1 MTRAGASMPG
11 PSPLAA
17 RFIDRGNRQFGVPF
31 ISINARID
39 EVVRTLGF
47 LPPALVGA
55 MRAGLYDMLDHHRRT
70 VLKHVGSDFAA
81 GARAQRMIAS
91 RMFSYARTSPNP
103 VTMGDLVAEQFVA
116 SRDEQ
121 GAPIGF
127 EELARFETGGFV
139 STREA
144 MAIPVGAGLPRKSGP
159 FQNVP
164 LWQQAAVKA
173 KGGLAQFTFVTRNGK
188 TFIIDDRDSTIKRRR
203 RAGEAEVSPVVG
215 VLRRGRY
222 QPKKLRFYAS
232 AHALRDRHAAKFDR
246 LVAKAVT
253 EAGLLELETRNRANA
268 AAFAA
273 GRAAW
278 QQAVASGVSFREAR
292 MARDRMRSR
301 VKSEMLGGGA
311 AGDGGSRARGQGGL
325 F

>member
-1 MTRAGASMPG
+1 MSRIGSSMLG
-11 PSPLAA
+11 PSPIAR

-31 ISINARID
+31 VSISARVD
-39 EVVRTLGF
+39 EVTRTLGF

-55 MRAGLYDMLDHHRRT
+55 FRAGLYDMLDHHRRT
-70 VLKHVGSDFAA
+70 VLKHVASDFVA
-81 GARAQRMIAS
+81 GTRAQRMIAS
-91 RMFSYARTSPNP
+91 RMFGYAKINPNP
-103 VTMGDLVAEQFVA
+103 TTFGDLAAEAFVA
-116 SRDEQ
+116 SREGE

-127 EELARFETGGFV
+127 DELARFETGGQV
-139 STREA
+139 SSREA

-173 KGGLAQFTFVTRNGK
+173 KGGLKQFTFVTVKGK

-203 RAGEAEVSPVVG
+203 KAGEAETSPIVG

-232 AHALRDRHAAKFDR
+232 ADAIRDRHAAKFDR
-246 LVAKAVT
+246 LVSKAIT
-253 EAGLLELETRNRANA
+253 EAGLLELETRNKAGA
-268 AAFAA
+268 AAFKA
-273 GRAAW
+273 GRQAF
-278 QQAVASGVSFREAR
+278 QDAVASGVSFREAR

-301 VKSEMLGGGA
+301 VKSEMLGGG
-311 AGDGGSRARGQGGL
+311 GGGGGGQQGGL